1 MNFYK
6 LLSKQVYTQDKYR
19 IVPIRYEDRYDILNW
34 RNSQIDILRQQ
45 KQISREEQDNY
56 FKTVIDALFDQEKP
70 NQILWSFLYD
80 GKLIGYG
87 GLVHIDWQN
96 KTAEISFL
104 TETCRNQSQQQ
115 FISDWII
122 YLSLIKRVAK
132 NLSFSSI
139 FTYAYD
145 IRPNLYIALEKS
157 GFKETKRMKDFIEI
171 NGEMKDVVI
180 HTFDLQQLHWKFAKE
195 TDVDLY
201 YKWASDVLVRQNSFN
216 TSEIDYLKHV
226 NWFKSKLNS
235 PECFFYLFYNKENIP
250 IGQVRINQSNNK
262 IVIGISIDESYRG
275 IGFGAEMLNEACD
288 DYLNKFPE
296 REIIAYIKEN
306 NTASLNQFTKAGFVK
321 IENVIVSG
329 NNSFKFKKTR

>member
-250 IGQVRINQSNNK
+250 IGQVRINQSNNE